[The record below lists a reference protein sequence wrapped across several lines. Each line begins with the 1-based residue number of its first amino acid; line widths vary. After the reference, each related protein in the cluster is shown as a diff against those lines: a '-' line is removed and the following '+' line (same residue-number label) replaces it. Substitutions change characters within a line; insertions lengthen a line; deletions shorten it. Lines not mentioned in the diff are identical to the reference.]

1 MQEESQ
7 SIKILFI
14 IFFHNFMN
22 RLITR
27 QKRNYYLQKADI
39 NINRHNDKAI
49 SKINDSLLYKNKLS
63 SDYLLV

>member
-1 MQEESQ
+1 
-7 SIKILFI
+7 
-14 IFFHNFMN
+14 MN